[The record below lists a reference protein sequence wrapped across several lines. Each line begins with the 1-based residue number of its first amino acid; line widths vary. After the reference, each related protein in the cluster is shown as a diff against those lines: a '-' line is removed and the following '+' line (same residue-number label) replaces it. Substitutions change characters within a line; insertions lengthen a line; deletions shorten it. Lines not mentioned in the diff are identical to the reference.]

1 MNDFI
6 ELHDKNDGK
15 PILVR
20 VKAIDCVR
28 SYSLN
33 LCTVTILTIGNKE
46 YNITESYEEIKNMIL
61 GQPIIKQ
68 EYSEEDKELIN
79 KLVEELKSNN
89 CTNFPITALEWPM
102 IKQEDIKRFEKF
114 LDEWNR
120 IGCTTFSS
128 SGMTD
133 DRAIAG
139 LSDD

>member
-1 MNDFI
+1 
-6 ELHDKNDGK
+6 
-15 PILVR
+15 
-20 VKAIDCVR
+20 
-28 SYSLN
+28 
-33 LCTVTILTIGNKE
+33 
-46 YNITESYEEIKNMIL
+46 MIL

-89 CTNFPITALEWPM
+89 YTNFPMTALEWPM

-114 LDEWNR
+114 LEEWNR

-128 SGMTD
+128 LGMTD

-139 LSDD
+139 LSDN

>member
-6 ELHDKNDGK
+6 ELHDCFGE
-15 PILVR
+15 PFMVR
-20 VKAIDCVR
+20 IKAIDYVTN
-28 SYSLN
+28 SDEA
-33 LCTVTILTIGNKE
+33 TILTIGDKRYKVAEN
-46 YNITESYEEIKNMIL
+46 YEQIKNMIL
-61 GQPIIKQ
+61 GQSIIKW
-68 EYSEEDKELIN
+68 EYKEEDKELIN

-102 IKQEDIKRFEKF
+102 IKPEDIKRFEKF